1 MKNQRGVT
9 LIELL
14 VIIVIMGAIF
24 VPISMML
31 IYSLETEKEVSIKN
45 DIQREARFIMEY
57 VTEKMRDSNIYWDTI
72 DPEPVNKT
80 RILYSF
86 EDIGLP
92 NKILHYTKNEDGT
105 GIMSIEGMD
114 VSENVKEFTV
124 TENKSKT
131 MINIKLIIEK
141 SGYELKLQSDI
152 IHPDSPR
159 YYEKT

>member
-45 DIQREARFIMEY
+45 DVQREARFIMEY
-57 VTEKMRDSNIYWDTI
+57 VTEKMRDSNIVWDTYGSGSKELI
-72 DPEPVNKT
+72 DESN
-80 RILYSF
+80 LS
-86 EDIGLP
+86 LP
-92 NKILHYTKNEDGT
+92 PLLKYEKNSGSK
-105 GIMSIEGMD
+105 GIMMKGS
-114 VSENVKEFTV
+114 VVLSENIKEFTV
-124 TENKSKT
+124 TENNSKT
-131 MINIKLIIEK
+131 MITIKLVIEK

-152 IHPDSPR
+152 IHPDSLR
-159 YYEKT
+159 Y